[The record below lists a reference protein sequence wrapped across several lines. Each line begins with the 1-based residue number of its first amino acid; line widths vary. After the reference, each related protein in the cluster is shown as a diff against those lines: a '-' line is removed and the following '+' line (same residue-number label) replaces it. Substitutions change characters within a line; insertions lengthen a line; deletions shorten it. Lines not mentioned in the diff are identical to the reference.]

1 MNQLLL
7 FSIVQ
12 LKFNSVDFYLLY
24 VQERKPVVKD
34 DDKAVKIRKD
44 VNVSE
49 PEEKKAKVTTEASC

>member
-7 FSIVQ
+7 FGIVQ
-12 LKFNSVDFYLLY
+12 LEFNNVDFYLLH

-34 DDKAVKIRKD
+34 DDKAVKIGKD

-49 PEEKKAKVTTEASC
+49 PKEKKAKVTAEASC